1 MQQNNYIAT
10 ELDAYS
16 IIISLV
22 IIHLRI
28 CNLRTRDTIIE
39 TLKRYISF
47 GVPSLMSSIVRMYT
61 VQLVLN
67 ASKSAVL

>member
-28 CNLRTRDTIIE
+28 CHLRTRDTIIE